1 MKKYIDRDTTP
12 LKFHNFLK
20 NVSFPLGLVYYSIM
34 IIYNLVVYGIESIAT
49 LLIIDYACMV
59 AAIVLIIIALHGLS
73 KWKYSAWKCTVG
85 LFIMTLTYNVLYLAI
100 LTVFN
105 LSGDGETIMEALQSL
120 IISPFILVYYFK
132 RKALFTEGKEN
143 SIKGTH
149 ILGEDIARNMDLP
162 ISKNETPEVASPV
175 VVEQKEIVCV
185 LDEKIKEKKL
195 KVRFCKFC
203 GGQIDTQTKKCSG
216 CGKQY
221 FKGIKFNRFLTT
233 VLILSL
239 LIISSIILN
248 IVQIVKINE
257 LNADIEY
264 YTQKSS
270 EQQTRIA
277 TLEKNIKERNNDLD
291 FYLKYAVIVND
302 NSKKYHAHGCNDL
315 EDSSFRIYNISQA
328 KNLGYSACSKCSP
341 GKTLVDKLLEKYKA
355 D

>member
-1 MKKYIDRDTTP
+1 
-12 LKFHNFLK
+12 
-20 NVSFPLGLVYYSIM
+20 M
-34 IIYNLVVYGIESIAT
+34 ICNKCNHKLPDDSEFCQYCGSKIE
-49 LLIIDYACMV
+49 
-59 AAIVLIIIALHGLS
+59 
-73 KWKYSAWKCTVG
+73 
-85 LFIMTLTYNVLYLAI
+85 
-100 LTVFN
+100 
-105 LSGDGETIMEALQSL
+105 
-120 IISPFILVYYFK
+120 
-132 RKALFTEGKEN
+132 KEN
-143 SIKGTH
+143 V
-149 ILGEDIARNMDLP
+149 RQVNMVEEVIDADEKTKTAEIDLP
-162 ISKNETPEVASPV
+162 DLENATVEETNTVVA
-175 VVEQKEIVCV
+175 EQKEKVYD
-185 LDEKIKEKKL
+185 LDEKKKEKKS

-203 GGQIDTQTKKCSG
+203 GGQIDAQTKKCSG

-248 IVQIVKINE
+248 IVQILKINE

-328 KNLGYSACSKCSP
+328 ENLGYSACSKCSP